1 MFFAWNVLH
10 VQNTVVGSS
19 CQWNAQSHLSWNLAS
34 THAHNHYSI
43 QILPPF
49 HVPYLLSYLACTKIC
64 ALWWVKGAR
73 MNCLEV
79 TQPGVCMDIDQ
90 DWSILPA
97 LELLFT
103 PRREQSRVSNSNAT
117 EWIKLDLWWTQ
128 QTIMFSSL
136 ALPPSF
142 LMILESS
149 WFTTTEVD

>member
-1 MFFAWNVLH
+1 M
-10 VQNTVVGSS
+10 GSTNLL
-19 CQWNAQSHLSWNLAS
+19 WTQSHLSWNLAS

-79 TQPGVCMDIDQ
+79 TQPGVWMDIDQ

-103 PRREQSRVSNSNAT
+103 PRREQSRVSNSNA
-117 EWIKLDLWWTQ
+117 DRMD
-128 QTIMFSSL
+128 QTWSMMDTTNNYVQFTCPSSL
-136 ALPPSF
+136 LPNDFRVF
-142 LMILESS
+142 LIHNHWGGLNTYQ
-149 WFTTTEVD
+149 F